1 MVGNAGVGFS
11 VIEGEGEGRACVV
24 SEVVGDEVVEHGVA
38 CYGII
43 GGVEVLEKGQ
53 SEALPDFIPDG
64 EEEKTPTILAKLAH
78 RCGNRCG
85 GRKQKVGL
93 TFSLFRVKEAHW
105 MPFLERI
112 YGALHMGLHVL
123 RSGLTFMKSRMPSLL
138 KIARGLQNSG
148 QPTER
153 DYHVMSLGSV
163 SGGEPM
169 SIKLGPAGV
178 PLSCKG
184 RTIVEGMDDIIS
196 LGLETMEVQTVR
208 MVAPQHFEQYWQAG
222 VLANKTDFEMNI
234 HGPYYSELLGGKV
247 ERGRSLAK
255 IEATLQAARTINA
268 RHITLHTGHYGDFG
282 RGQAAN
288 EQVAN
293 VFSGIVDRIHEIWH
307 DDEDEFPVFPWIKN
321 GTPSKIGVETSGR
334 QELWGSLEE
343 VLEVVNH
350 VEGTVPVL
358 NIAHIHARGHGQM
371 RTSEDYGELFDVVR
385 ESIGTKEFYCHF
397 SGVEH
402 RTGNAMHYTQIKKSD
417 LNFEPLAEFIV
428 EDGGWLDITLIS
440 DSPLLEH
447 DAMYMMQNIEKSR
460 HKQLERK
467 AREDRRRAL
476 ALQTGKSEEE
486 LRSKESQIAQARKSA
501 TKPTEPVKEEAAPPA
516 KEEEAPA
523 KPEKATKAKASKA
536 KKESKKADEKDDDD
550 VFDFDEEDDDL
561 F

>member
-1 MVGNAGVGFS
+1 M
-11 VIEGEGEGRACVV
+11 
-24 SEVVGDEVVEHGVA
+24 
-38 CYGII
+38 
-43 GGVEVLEKGQ
+43 
-53 SEALPDFIPDG
+53 P
-64 EEEKTPTILAKLAH
+64 
-78 RCGNRCG
+78 
-85 GRKQKVGL
+85 
-93 TFSLFRVKEAHW
+93 VK
-105 MPFLERI
+105 M
-112 YGALHMGLHVL
+112 
-123 RSGLTFMKSRMPSLL
+123 
-138 KIARGLQNSG
+138 
-148 QPTER
+148 
-153 DYHVMSLGSV
+153 
-163 SGGEPM
+163 
-169 SIKLGPAGV
+169 GPAGV

-196 LGLETMEVQTVR
+196 LGLETVEVQTVR

-234 HGPYYSELLGGKV
+234 HGPYYSELLGDKV

-255 IEATLQAARTINA
+255 IEATLQAAKTINA

-282 RGQAAN
+282 RGTAAN

-293 VFSGIVDRIHEIWH
+293 VFAGIVERIHDIWH
-307 DDEDEFPVFPWIKN
+307 DDDDAFPVFPWMKN

-350 VEGTVPVL
+350 VDGTVPVL
-358 NIAHIHARGHGQM
+358 NIAHIHARGHGRM
-371 RTSEDYGELFDVVR
+371 RTSEDYGELFDQVR
-385 ESIGTKEFYCHF
+385 ETIGTKEFYCHF

-460 HKQLERK
+460 HRQLERK

-476 ALQTGKSEEE
+476 AVQSGMSEAELQANEVA
-486 LRSKESQIAQARKSA
+486 QAQARTGTDAEAS
-501 TKPTEPVKEEAAPPA
+501 EPEASPAPEPEPA
-516 KEEEAPA
+516 KAANAKAPAPA
-523 KPEKATKAKASKA
+523 KD
-536 KKESKKADEKDDDD
+536 DENDM
-550 VFDFDEEDDDL
+550 FDFEEEDDDL

>member
-1 MVGNAGVGFS
+1 
-11 VIEGEGEGRACVV
+11 
-24 SEVVGDEVVEHGVA
+24 
-38 CYGII
+38 
-43 GGVEVLEKGQ
+43 
-53 SEALPDFIPDG
+53 
-64 EEEKTPTILAKLAH
+64 
-78 RCGNRCG
+78 
-85 GRKQKVGL
+85 
-93 TFSLFRVKEAHW
+93 
-105 MPFLERI
+105 MP
-112 YGALHMGLHVL
+112 
-123 RSGLTFMKSRMPSLL
+123 
-138 KIARGLQNSG
+138 
-148 QPTER
+148 
-153 DYHVMSLGSV
+153 
-163 SGGEPM
+163 
-169 SIKLGPAGV
+169 IKLGPAGV

-234 HGPYYSELLGGKV
+234 HGPYYSELLGNKI

-255 IEATLQAARTINA
+255 IEATLQAARTVNA
-268 RHITLHTGHYGDFG
+268 RHITLHTGHYGEFS
-282 RGQAAN
+282 RGHAAN

-293 VFSGIVDRIHEIWH
+293 VFSGIVDRVAEIWH
-307 DDEDEFPVFPWIKN
+307 DDEDEFPVFPWIKD

-358 NIAHIHARGHGQM
+358 NIAHIHARGHGRM
-371 RTSEDYGELFDVVR
+371 RTSEDYGELFDMVR

-486 LRSKESQIAQARKSA
+486 LKSNETQQAKARQATKESPEVVEEKVEE
-501 TKPTEPVKEEAAPPA
+501 TKPA
-516 KEEEAPA
+516 
-523 KPEKATKAKASKA
+523 KA
-536 KKESKKADEKDDDD
+536 KKTAAKSKKADTTKKTESNAD
-550 VFDFDEEDDDL
+550 VFDFEEDDDDL

>member
-1 MVGNAGVGFS
+1 MVQGK
-11 VIEGEGEGRACVV
+11 GEGRACIIA
-24 SEVVGDEVVEHGVA
+24 EVVCDEVGKDGVSLHG
-38 CYGII
+38 IFS
-43 GGVEVLEKGQ
+43 GVKVLEEGKA
-53 SEALPDFIPDG
+53 EALANLIADG
-64 EEEKTPTILAKLAH
+64 QEKETSTILTKLPH
-78 RCGNRCG
+78 GCRYGCTRW
-85 GRKQKVGL
+85 KEKVGFTL
-93 TFSLFRVKEAHW
+93 SLFRVKQANRVAL
-105 MPFLERI
+105 FERFNS
-112 YGALHMGLHVL
+112 AFDVRLHTRGWK
-123 RSGLTFMKSRMPSLL
+123 LTFMKSRMHSPLNINSLAL
-138 KIARGLQNSG
+138 QKRTANRKGLSC
-148 QPTER
+148 
-153 DYHVMSLGSV
+153 GSPWV
-163 SGGEPM
+163 GFGGGNRMP
-169 SIKLGPAGV
+169 IKLGPAGV

-234 HGPYYSELLGGKV
+234 HGPYYSELLGNRV

-255 IEATLQAARTINA
+255 IEATLQAARTVNA
-268 RHITLHTGHYGDFG
+268 RHITLHAGHYGEFG
-282 RGQAAN
+282 RGTAAN

-293 VFSGIVDRIHEIWH
+293 VYSGIVDRIHNIWH
-307 DDEDEFPVFPWIKN
+307 DDEDEFPVFPWIKD

-371 RTSEDYGELFDVVR
+371 RTSEDYGELFDKVR
-385 ESIGTKEFYCHF
+385 ESIGTKQFYCHF

-447 DAMYMMQNIEKSR
+447 DAMYMLQNIEKSR
-460 HKQLERK
+460 HRQLERK

-486 LRSKESQIAQARKSA
+486 LRTKESQIAEARTTAPETSDH
-501 TKPTEPVKEEAAPPA
+501 EETAPAA
-516 KEEEAPA
+516 KEVQS
-523 KPEKATKAKASKA
+523 KPEPQTKAKA
-536 KKESKKADEKDDDD
+536 KKADAKKADAKKAESSED
-550 VFDFDEEDDDL
+550 VFDFEEEDDDL

>member
-1 MVGNAGVGFS
+1 MA
-11 VIEGEGEGRACVV
+11 
-24 SEVVGDEVVEHGVA
+24 
-38 CYGII
+38 
-43 GGVEVLEKGQ
+43 
-53 SEALPDFIPDG
+53 
-64 EEEKTPTILAKLAH
+64 
-78 RCGNRCG
+78 
-85 GRKQKVGL
+85 
-93 TFSLFRVKEAHW
+93 
-105 MPFLERI
+105 
-112 YGALHMGLHVL
+112 
-123 RSGLTFMKSRMPSLL
+123 
-138 KIARGLQNSG
+138 
-148 QPTER
+148 
-153 DYHVMSLGSV
+153 
-163 SGGEPM
+163 
-169 SIKLGPAGV
+169 IKLGPAGV

-288 EQVAN
+288 QQVAN
-293 VFSGIVDRIHEIWH
+293 VFSGIVDRVHEIWH
-307 DDEDEFPVFPWIKN
+307 DEEDEFPVFPWIKN

-350 VEGTVPVL
+350 VEGTIPVL

-371 RTSEDYGELFDVVR
+371 RTSEDYGELFDMVR

-476 ALQTGKSEEE
+476 SLQTGKSEEE
-486 LRSKESQIAQARKSA
+486 LRTKETQIAAARGTAAKA
-501 TKPTEPVKEEAAPPA
+501 PTAAKA
-516 KEEEAPA
+516 ETAPA
-523 KPEKATKAKASKA
+523 PEEKAKPAAKASKA
-536 KKESKKADEKDDDD
+536 PKKAAKAEEKAEDD
-550 VFDFDEEDDDL
+550 VFDFDEDDDDL

>member
-1 MVGNAGVGFS
+1 MA
-11 VIEGEGEGRACVV
+11 
-24 SEVVGDEVVEHGVA
+24 
-38 CYGII
+38 
-43 GGVEVLEKGQ
+43 
-53 SEALPDFIPDG
+53 
-64 EEEKTPTILAKLAH
+64 
-78 RCGNRCG
+78 
-85 GRKQKVGL
+85 
-93 TFSLFRVKEAHW
+93 
-105 MPFLERI
+105 
-112 YGALHMGLHVL
+112 
-123 RSGLTFMKSRMPSLL
+123 
-138 KIARGLQNSG
+138 
-148 QPTER
+148 
-153 DYHVMSLGSV
+153 
-163 SGGEPM
+163 
-169 SIKLGPAGV
+169 IKLGPAGV

-268 RHITLHTGHYGDFG
+268 RHITLHAGHYGDVG

-288 EQVAN
+288 QQVAN
-293 VFSGIVDRIHEIWH
+293 VFSGIVDRVHEIWH

-350 VEGTVPVL
+350 VEGTIPVL

-371 RTSEDYGELFDVVR
+371 RTSEDYGELFDMVR

-476 ALQTGKSEEE
+476 SLQTGKSEEE
-486 LRSKESQIAQARKSA
+486 LRTKETQIAAARGTTAKA
-501 TKPTEPVKEEAAPPA
+501 PAAAEAETPPA
-516 KEEEAPA
+516 AEEKA
-523 KPEKATKAKASKA
+523 KPAAKASKA
-536 KKESKKADEKDDDD
+536 PKKEAKAEKKAEDDI
-550 VFDFDEEDDDL
+550 FDFDEDDDDL

>member
-1 MVGNAGVGFS
+1 
-11 VIEGEGEGRACVV
+11 
-24 SEVVGDEVVEHGVA
+24 
-38 CYGII
+38 
-43 GGVEVLEKGQ
+43 
-53 SEALPDFIPDG
+53 
-64 EEEKTPTILAKLAH
+64 
-78 RCGNRCG
+78 
-85 GRKQKVGL
+85 
-93 TFSLFRVKEAHW
+93 
-105 MPFLERI
+105 MP
-112 YGALHMGLHVL
+112 
-123 RSGLTFMKSRMPSLL
+123 
-138 KIARGLQNSG
+138 
-148 QPTER
+148 
-153 DYHVMSLGSV
+153 
-163 SGGEPM
+163 
-169 SIKLGPAGV
+169 IKLGPAGV

-234 HGPYYSELLGGKV
+234 HGPYYSELLGDKI

-255 IEATLQAARTINA
+255 IEATLQAARTVNA
-268 RHITLHTGHYGDFG
+268 RHITLHTGHYGEFS
-282 RGQAAN
+282 RGHAAN

-293 VFSGIVDRIHEIWH
+293 VFSGIVDRVAEIWH
-307 DDEDEFPVFPWIKN
+307 DDEDEFPVFPWIKD

-358 NIAHIHARGHGQM
+358 NIAHIHARGHGRM
-371 RTSEDYGELFDVVR
+371 RTSEDYGELFDMVR

-486 LRSKESQIAQARKSA
+486 LKTNETQQAKAGQATKES
-501 TKPTEPVKEEAAPPA
+501 PEVVEEKVEQKKTA
-516 KEEEAPA
+516 
-523 KPEKATKAKASKA
+523 KA
-536 KKESKKADEKDDDD
+536 KKPAAKSKKTDDTKKAESNDD
-550 VFDFDEEDDDL
+550 VFDFEEDDDDL

>member
-1 MVGNAGVGFS
+1 MS
-11 VIEGEGEGRACVV
+11 V
-24 SEVVGDEVVEHGVA
+24 
-38 CYGII
+38 
-43 GGVEVLEKGQ
+43 
-53 SEALPDFIPDG
+53 
-64 EEEKTPTILAKLAH
+64 
-78 RCGNRCG
+78 
-85 GRKQKVGL
+85 
-93 TFSLFRVKEAHW
+93 
-105 MPFLERI
+105 
-112 YGALHMGLHVL
+112 
-123 RSGLTFMKSRMPSLL
+123 
-138 KIARGLQNSG
+138 
-148 QPTER
+148 
-153 DYHVMSLGSV
+153 
-163 SGGEPM
+163 
-169 SIKLGPAGV
+169 KLGPAGV

-222 VLANKTDFEMNI
+222 VLANKTEFEMNI
-234 HGPYYSELLGGKV
+234 HGPYYSELLGNKV

-268 RHITLHTGHYGDFG
+268 RHITLHTGHYGEFG

-321 GTPSKIGVETSGR
+321 GTPSKIGIETSGR

-350 VEGTVPVL
+350 VEGAVPVL

-371 RTSEDYGELFDVVR
+371 RTSEDYGELFDLVR
-385 ESIGTKEFYCHF
+385 ETIGTKEFYCHF

-476 ALQTGKSEEE
+476 ALQTGKTEEE
-486 LRSKESQIAQARKSA
+486 LRSKE
-501 TKPTEPVKEEAAPPA
+501 TKIA
-516 KEEEAPA
+516 KERAKPQPVEEEKAPEPAPNEKAPA
-523 KPEKATKAKASKA
+523 KVKKTTSKA
-536 KKESKKADEKDDDD
+536 KKDEPTNDTNEDIL
-550 VFDFDEEDDDL
+550 DFAEEDDDL

>member
-1 MVGNAGVGFS
+1 MAV
-11 VIEGEGEGRACVV
+11 
-24 SEVVGDEVVEHGVA
+24 
-38 CYGII
+38 
-43 GGVEVLEKGQ
+43 
-53 SEALPDFIPDG
+53 
-64 EEEKTPTILAKLAH
+64 
-78 RCGNRCG
+78 
-85 GRKQKVGL
+85 
-93 TFSLFRVKEAHW
+93 
-105 MPFLERI
+105 
-112 YGALHMGLHVL
+112 
-123 RSGLTFMKSRMPSLL
+123 
-138 KIARGLQNSG
+138 
-148 QPTER
+148 
-153 DYHVMSLGSV
+153 
-163 SGGEPM
+163 
-169 SIKLGPAGV
+169 KLGPAGV

-288 EQVAN
+288 QQVAN
-293 VFSGIVDRIHEIWH
+293 VFSGIVDRVHEIWH

-321 GTPSKIGVETSGR
+321 GTPSKIGIETSGR

-350 VEGTVPVL
+350 VEGTIPVL

-371 RTSEDYGELFDVVR
+371 RTSEDYGELFDMVR
-385 ESIGTKEFYCHF
+385 ETIGTKEFYCHF

-476 ALQTGKSEEE
+476 SLQTGKSEEE
-486 LRSKESQIAQARKSA
+486 LRTKESQIAAARGTTASA
-501 TKPTEPVKEEAAPPA
+501 APAPAEPEAAP
-516 KEEEAPA
+516 KEEEKPAAKPA
-523 KPEKATKAKASKA
+523 KAPKKEAKVEEKAQ
-536 KKESKKADEKDDDD
+536 DD

>member
-1 MVGNAGVGFS
+1 MIADS
-11 VIEGEGEGRACVV
+11 QQK
-24 SEVVGDEVVEHGVA
+24 EV
-38 CYGII
+38 II
-43 GGVEVLEKGQ
+43 GG
-53 SEALPDFIPDG
+53 
-64 EEEKTPTILAKLAH
+64 TLAWF
-78 RCGNRCG
+78 RG
-85 GRKQKVGL
+85 GKN
-93 TFSLFRVKEAHW
+93 
-105 MPFLERI
+105 MP
-112 YGALHMGLHVL
+112 V
-123 RSGLTFMKSRMPSLL
+123 
-138 KIARGLQNSG
+138 
-148 QPTER
+148 
-153 DYHVMSLGSV
+153 
-163 SGGEPM
+163 
-169 SIKLGPAGV
+169 KLGPAGV

-234 HGPYYSELLGGKV
+234 HGPYYSELLGNKV

-268 RHITLHTGHYGDFG
+268 RHITIHAGNYGEFG
-282 RGQAAN
+282 RGHEAN

-293 VFSGIVDRIHEIWH
+293 VYSGIVDRIHEIWE
-307 DDEDEFPVFPWIKN
+307 DEEDEFPVFPWIKD

-350 VEGTVPVL
+350 VEGTIPVL
-358 NIAHIHARGHGQM
+358 NIAHIHARGHGRM
-371 RTSEDYGELFDVVR
+371 RTSEDYGELFDMVR

-460 HKQLERK
+460 HRQLERK

-476 ALQTGKSEEE
+476 ALQTGKTEDE
-486 LRSKESQIAQARKSA
+486 LKTNENQQAQAREDA
-501 TKPTEPVKEEAAPPA
+501 TEVKDEAPVPEPETKKKDAA
-516 KEEEAPA
+516 KE
-523 KPEKATKAKASKA
+523 TKAKAASKA
-536 KKESKKADEKDDDD
+536 KETKDD
-550 VFDFDEEDDDL
+550 VFDFEDDDDDL

>member
-1 MVGNAGVGFS
+1 MA
-11 VIEGEGEGRACVV
+11 
-24 SEVVGDEVVEHGVA
+24 
-38 CYGII
+38 
-43 GGVEVLEKGQ
+43 
-53 SEALPDFIPDG
+53 
-64 EEEKTPTILAKLAH
+64 
-78 RCGNRCG
+78 
-85 GRKQKVGL
+85 
-93 TFSLFRVKEAHW
+93 
-105 MPFLERI
+105 
-112 YGALHMGLHVL
+112 
-123 RSGLTFMKSRMPSLL
+123 
-138 KIARGLQNSG
+138 
-148 QPTER
+148 
-153 DYHVMSLGSV
+153 
-163 SGGEPM
+163 
-169 SIKLGPAGV
+169 IKLGPAGV

-268 RHITLHTGHYGDFG
+268 RHITLHTGHYGEFG

-288 EQVAN
+288 QQVAN
-293 VFSGIVDRIHEIWH
+293 VFSGIVDRVHEIWH
-307 DDEDEFPVFPWIKN
+307 DEEDEFPVFPWIKN

-350 VEGTVPVL
+350 VEGTIPVL

-371 RTSEDYGELFDVVR
+371 RTSEDYGELFDMVR

-476 ALQTGKSEEE
+476 SLQTGKSEEE
-486 LRSKESQIAQARKSA
+486 LRTKETQIAAARG
-501 TKPTEPVKEEAAPPA
+501 TAAKAPAAAKAETPPA
-516 KEEEAPA
+516 AEEKA
-523 KPEKATKAKASKA
+523 KPAAKA
-536 KKESKKADEKDDDD
+536 KKAPKEAAKVEKKAEDD
-550 VFDFDEEDDDL
+550 VFDFDEDDDDL

>member
-1 MVGNAGVGFS
+1 MA
-11 VIEGEGEGRACVV
+11 
-24 SEVVGDEVVEHGVA
+24 
-38 CYGII
+38 
-43 GGVEVLEKGQ
+43 
-53 SEALPDFIPDG
+53 
-64 EEEKTPTILAKLAH
+64 
-78 RCGNRCG
+78 
-85 GRKQKVGL
+85 
-93 TFSLFRVKEAHW
+93 
-105 MPFLERI
+105 
-112 YGALHMGLHVL
+112 
-123 RSGLTFMKSRMPSLL
+123 
-138 KIARGLQNSG
+138 
-148 QPTER
+148 
-153 DYHVMSLGSV
+153 LGSV
-163 SGGEPM
+163 SGGEYM
-169 SIKLGPAGV
+169 SVKLGPAGV

-222 VLANKTDFEMNI
+222 VLANKTEFEMNI

-288 EQVAN
+288 QQVAN
-293 VFSGIVDRIHEIWH
+293 VFSGIVDRVHEIWH

-343 VLEVVNH
+343 VIEVVNH
-350 VEGTVPVL
+350 VEGTIPVL

-371 RTSEDYGELFDVVR
+371 RTSEDYGELFDMVR

-476 ALQTGKSEEE
+476 SLQTGKSEEE
-486 LRSKESQIAQARKSA
+486 LRAKESQIAAARGTTASA
-501 TKPTEPVKEEAAPPA
+501 AAAPAAEEPETVPA
-516 KEEEAPA
+516 PKEEE
-523 KPEKATKAKASKA
+523 KPSAKAP
-536 KKESKKADEKDDDD
+536 KKEAKVEKKSDDD

>member
-1 MVGNAGVGFS
+1 
-11 VIEGEGEGRACVV
+11 
-24 SEVVGDEVVEHGVA
+24 
-38 CYGII
+38 
-43 GGVEVLEKGQ
+43 
-53 SEALPDFIPDG
+53 
-64 EEEKTPTILAKLAH
+64 
-78 RCGNRCG
+78 
-85 GRKQKVGL
+85 
-93 TFSLFRVKEAHW
+93 
-105 MPFLERI
+105 MP
-112 YGALHMGLHVL
+112 V
-123 RSGLTFMKSRMPSLL
+123 
-138 KIARGLQNSG
+138 
-148 QPTER
+148 
-153 DYHVMSLGSV
+153 
-163 SGGEPM
+163 
-169 SIKLGPAGV
+169 KLGPAGV

-234 HGPYYSELLGGKV
+234 HGPYYSELLGGRV
-247 ERGRSLAK
+247 ERGRSLSK

-268 RHITLHTGHYGDFG
+268 RHITLHAGHYGDFG

-293 VFSGIVDRIHEIWH
+293 VFSGIVDRIREIWH

-321 GTPSKIGVETSGR
+321 GTPSKIGIETSGR

-371 RTSEDYGELFDVVR
+371 RTSEDYGELFDMVR
-385 ESIGTKEFYCHF
+385 ETIGTKEFYCHF

-486 LRSKESQIAQARKSA
+486 LRSKETQVAAAR
-501 TKPTEPVKEEAAPPA
+501 APPA
-516 KEEEAPA
+516 PVKAEETSAEKEPEPT
-523 KPEKATKAKASKA
+523 PEKEAKKKAKAEKTV
-536 KKESKKADEKDDDD
+536 KKTEEKSDDD

>member
-1 MVGNAGVGFS
+1 
-11 VIEGEGEGRACVV
+11 
-24 SEVVGDEVVEHGVA
+24 
-38 CYGII
+38 
-43 GGVEVLEKGQ
+43 
-53 SEALPDFIPDG
+53 
-64 EEEKTPTILAKLAH
+64 
-78 RCGNRCG
+78 
-85 GRKQKVGL
+85 
-93 TFSLFRVKEAHW
+93 
-105 MPFLERI
+105 
-112 YGALHMGLHVL
+112 
-123 RSGLTFMKSRMPSLL
+123 
-138 KIARGLQNSG
+138 
-148 QPTER
+148 
-153 DYHVMSLGSV
+153 
-163 SGGEPM
+163 M

-501 TKPTEPVKEEAAPPA
+501 PKPTEPVKEEAAPPA